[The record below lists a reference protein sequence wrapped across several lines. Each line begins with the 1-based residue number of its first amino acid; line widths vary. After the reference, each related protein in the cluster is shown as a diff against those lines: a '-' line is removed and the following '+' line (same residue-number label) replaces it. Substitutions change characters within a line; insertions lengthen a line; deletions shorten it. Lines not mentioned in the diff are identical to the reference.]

1 MASGKKHTKNTHHE
15 YTTTKQL
22 HAGVWFRLS
31 NIFVLLLMLC
41 LEKLFHVEFGEYIY
55 MLVFSGIVGYDVA
68 SIFELINKFVGK
80 RKRA

>member
-1 MASGKKHTKNTHHE
+1 MRREKKHTKNIHHE

-41 LEKLFHVEFGEYIY
+41 LEKLFDIEFGEYIY
-55 MLVFSGIVGYDVA
+55 MLVFSAIVGYDVA
-68 SIFELINKFVGK
+68 GIIEFINKFVGK